1 MDDAHRVD
9 VLQPLAE
16 VLVPVRRKLLRRVA
30 AFEHVLQRART
41 PRLVENKVHD
51 IVRKPRLCVHVHVV
65 DAHDARMRQAREETS
80 LDLEALAQ
88 KLDLA
93 VVERERLQREA
104 RAEPFVLHLVH
115 FGHSA
120 LPERTHDAI
129 GPNLSSSLKH
139 SA

>member
-1 MDDAHRVD
+1 
-9 VLQPLAE
+9 
-16 VLVPVRRKLLRRVA
+16 
-30 AFEHVLQRART
+30 
-41 PRLVENKVHD
+41 
-51 IVRKPRLCVHVHVV
+51 
-65 DAHDARMRQAREETS
+65 MRQAREETS

-139 SA
+139 SLQHNSTAALYQTYG